1 MPTVDLTFL
10 KIASA
15 IVNRSLRAQAVHP
28 IAETVVKGLL
38 DPGALALIGLGFAH
52 LCLILHLM
60 TCRKVI

>member
-1 MPTVDLTFL
+1 VPTVDIAFL
-10 KIASA
+10 KIAAA
-15 IVNRSLRAQAVHP
+15 IVDSRLRTQAVHP

-38 DPGALALIGLGFAH
+38 DPGALALIGLGFVH